1 MAPPKKL
8 SEGQLAY
15 ETKRAA
21 KAGVSLERWLEMKAR
36 QQQAEARKPARP
48 EQPKTSKTPGFFSR
62 LIERAQKPL

>member
-21 KAGVSLERWLEMKAR
+21 KAGVSLERWLEMKTR
-36 QQQAEARKPARP
+36 QQQADARKQARA
-48 EQPKTSKTPGFFSR
+48 EQPKAAKAPGFLSR

>member
-1 MAPPKKL
+1 VAPPKKL

-21 KAGVSLERWLEMKAR
+21 KAGVSLERWLDMKAR
-36 QQQAEARKPARP
+36 QQQAEAGKQVRTERRKPA
-48 EQPKTSKTPGFFSR
+48 KMPGFLSR

>member
-36 QQQAEARKPARP
+36 QQQVEARKQARP
-48 EQPKTSKTPGFFSR
+48 DQPKPAKTPGFFSR